1 MHCGAGRL
9 SCRRFWGACHNEAMK
24 PLPPLYTLIAFEAV
38 ARLSSFTQAAGEL
51 NLSQGAV
58 GRQLQLLEDYL
69 GCKLLQRGT
78 RKVELTPAGE
88 QYLSEVRSALEQLAG
103 ATASL
108 MHWQQDKQVTVAC
121 STALASLW
129 LMPNLSAFRQAQPDL
144 SIRILAN
151 DNIQELQ
158 AFEFDLGVYYFRQP
172 PKDADAVA
180 LFDEHMYAVCSPGYL
195 PAGPAQPAALL
206 DETLITM
213 DGGQRDWF
221 NWPQWFAAQNIAWR
235 PAARQLSV
243 TNHHL
248 AVQAALAGQGVA
260 LAWGHLIDSYLA
272 SGALVMAS
280 EAKVTMSGAF
290 YLLLPERRRPK
301 PATRLFADWLAS
313 LAVMRR

>member
-1 MHCGAGRL
+1 
-9 SCRRFWGACHNEAMK
+9 MK

-58 GRQLQLLEDYL
+58 SRQLQLLEDYL

-195 PAGPAQPAALL
+195 PAGPAQPVALL

-280 EAKVTMSGAF
+280 DAKVTMSGAF

>member
-1 MHCGAGRL
+1 
-9 SCRRFWGACHNEAMK
+9 MK

-58 GRQLQLLEDYL
+58 SRQLQLLEDYL

-280 EAKVTMSGAF
+280 DAKVTMSGAF

>member
-1 MHCGAGRL
+1 
-9 SCRRFWGACHNEAMK
+9 MK

-58 GRQLQLLEDYL
+58 SRQLQLLEDYL

-221 NWPQWFAAQNIAWR
+221 NWPQWFAAQSIAWR

-280 EAKVTMSGAF
+280 DAKVTMSGAF

>member
-1 MHCGAGRL
+1 
-9 SCRRFWGACHNEAMK
+9 MK

-58 GRQLQLLEDYL
+58 SRQLQLLEDYL

-108 MHWQQDKQVTVAC
+108 THWQQDKQVTVAC

-129 LMPNLSAFRQAQPDL
+129 LMPNLSAFRQTQPDL

-280 EAKVTMSGAF
+280 DAKVTMSGAF

-301 PATRLFADWLAS
+301 QATRLFADWLAS

>member
-1 MHCGAGRL
+1 
-9 SCRRFWGACHNEAMK
+9 MK

-58 GRQLQLLEDYL
+58 SRQLQLLEDYL

-158 AFEFDLGVYYFRQP
+158 AFEFDLGVYYFRRP
-172 PKDADAVA
+172 PKDADAAA

-280 EAKVTMSGAF
+280 DAKVTMSGAF

>member
-1 MHCGAGRL
+1 
-9 SCRRFWGACHNEAMK
+9 MK

-58 GRQLQLLEDYL
+58 SRQLQLLEDYL

>member
-58 GRQLQLLEDYL
+58 SRQLQLLEDYL

>member
-1 MHCGAGRL
+1 
-9 SCRRFWGACHNEAMK
+9 MK

-38 ARLSSFTQAAGEL
+38 ARLSSFTQAAAEL

-58 GRQLQLLEDYL
+58 SRQLLLLEDYL

-78 RKVELTPAGE
+78 RKVELTLAGE
-88 QYLSEVRSALEQLAG
+88 QYLAEVRSALEQLVG

-108 MHWQQDKQVTVAC
+108 MHWQQDKQVSVAC
-121 STALASLW
+121 STAIASLW
-129 LMPNLSAFRQAQPDL
+129 LMPHLSAFRQAQPDL

-151 DNIQELQ
+151 DNVQELQ
-158 AFEFDLGVYYFRQP
+158 AGDFDLGVYYFRQP
-172 PKDADAVA
+172 PKGANAVA
-180 LFDEHMYAVCSPGYL
+180 LFDEQMYAVCSPAYL
-195 PAGPAQPAALL
+195 LAGPLSAEALL
-206 DETLITM
+206 DERLITM

-221 NWPQWFAAQNIAWR
+221 NWPQWFSAQGIAWR

-260 LAWGHLIDSYLA
+260 LAWAYLIDSYLA
-272 SGALVMAS
+272 SGTLVMAA

-290 YLLLPERRRPK
+290 YLLRPERRPLK
-301 PATRLFADWLAS
+301 PAARLFADWLTS
-313 LAVMRR
+313 LVAQS

>member
-1 MHCGAGRL
+1 
-9 SCRRFWGACHNEAMK
+9 MK

-58 GRQLQLLEDYL
+58 SRQLQLLEDYL

-172 PKDADAVA
+172 PKDTDAVA